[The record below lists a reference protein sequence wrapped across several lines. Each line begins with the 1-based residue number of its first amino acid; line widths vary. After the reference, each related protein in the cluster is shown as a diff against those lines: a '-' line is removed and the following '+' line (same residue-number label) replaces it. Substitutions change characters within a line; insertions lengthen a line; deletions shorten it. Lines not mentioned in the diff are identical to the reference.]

1 MATMSFDR
9 KNKRI
14 PTDCYV
20 LRGIT
25 WVPHWLKLGKFVSP
39 GYGRRHMVEMTAQEL
54 LVKGA
59 QKQPEL
65 LFPSAR

>member
-1 MATMSFDR
+1 MR
-9 KNKRI
+9 LQ
-14 PTDCYV
+14 TDCYV

-25 WVPHWLKLGKFVSP
+25 WVPHWLKRGKFVSP
-39 GYGRRHMVEMTAQEL
+39 GYGRQHMVEMTAQEL